1 MLHHLLTKNDNDM
14 NPMFQS
20 QNTKLAALFIA
31 VFLLNNT
38 LFALINYV
46 GSWLPDSLWVFI
58 TNLGDTSI
66 ALAILL
72 ALYNFKEDRGARLL
86 ILAIFGTLIIQ
97 GLKHLFGIDRPSVV
111 LFGMEGYNLIGSQVK
126 SPSFPSGHTATA
138 FIGAGILAAQF
149 RSKQVT
155 QWLIGIACLI
165 GLSRM
170 TMGVHWPFDVLVGA
184 ALGWL
189 IGFKGYQWLLE
200 KDLSSTAWTV
210 TGAITVLIIFA
221 NQFVYQVPYQEFGS
235 AVTTERAAVLL
246 AAIGSYRWYRAF
258 RGSNETP

>member
-1 MLHHLLTKNDNDM
+1 MLTLHHQLLQNDNDM
-14 NPMFQS
+14 TQMFQS
-20 QNTKLAALFIA
+20 QKSILSALFFA

-46 GSWLPDSLWVFI
+46 GSWFPDWLWVFI

-66 ALAILL
+66 ALAIIL

-86 ILAIFGTLIIQ
+86 ILAILGTLVIQ
-97 GLKHLFGIDRPSVV
+97 GLKHLLGVDRPSVV
-111 LFGMEGYNLIGSQVK
+111 LFGMEGYNLIGQAIK

-138 FIGAGILAAQF
+138 FIGAGILASQF
-149 RSKQVT
+149 RSKPIT
-155 QWLIGIACLI
+155 QWLVGIASLI
-165 GLSRM
+165 GLSRIM
-170 TMGVHWPFDVLVGA
+170 MGVHWPFDVLVGA

-189 IGFKGYQWLLE
+189 IGFKGYQWLLD
-200 KDLSSTAWTV
+200 KNLSSTVWTV

-221 NQFVYQVPYQEFGS
+221 NQFVYQLPYQEFSS

-246 AAIGSYRWYRAF
+246 AAVGMYRWYRAI
-258 RGSNETP
+258 SAS

>member
-1 MLHHLLTKNDNDM
+1 M
-14 NPMFQS
+14 NQLFQS
-20 QNTKLAALFIA
+20 QKSKITTLFFA

-38 LFALINYV
+38 LFSLINYA
-46 GSWLPDSLWVFI
+46 GSWFPDSLWVFI

-66 ALAILL
+66 ALAIIL

-86 ILAIFGTLIIQ
+86 ILAILGTVVIQ

-155 QWLIGIACLI
+155 QGLIVIACLI
-165 GLSRM
+165 GLSRI
-170 TMGVHWPFDVLVGA
+170 TMGVHWPFDVLIGA

-200 KDLSSTAWTV
+200 KDLSSSAWTV
-210 TGAITVLIIFA
+210 AGAVTVLIILA
-221 NQFVYQVPYQEFGS
+221 NQFVYKLPYQEFGS
-235 AVTTERAAVLL
+235 AITTERVAVLL
-246 AAIGSYRWYRAF
+246 AAVGAYRWYRAF
-258 RGSNETP
+258 RGTNENT

>member
-1 MLHHLLTKNDNDM
+1 MLTLHHILFIKDNDM
-14 NPMFQS
+14 NQMFQS
-20 QNTKLAALFIA
+20 QKSILAALFFA

-46 GSWLPDSLWVFI
+46 GSWFPDSLWVFI

-66 ALAILL
+66 AFAIIL

-86 ILAIFGTLIIQ
+86 ILSILGTLVIQ
-97 GLKHLFGIDRPSVV
+97 GLKHVLGVDRPSVV

-138 FIGAGILAAQF
+138 FIGAGILAAQLK
-149 RSKQVT
+149 SKLLT
-155 QWLIGIACLI
+155 QWLIGIASLI
-165 GLSRM
+165 GLSRIM
-170 TMGVHWPFDVLVGA
+170 MGVHWPFDVLVGA

-210 TGAITVLIIFA
+210 TGAVTVLIIFID
-221 NQFVYQVPYQEFGS
+221 QFVYQLHYQGFGS
-235 AVTTERAAVLL
+235 AITTERVAVLL
-246 AAIGSYRWYRAF
+246 AAVGVYRWYRAA
-258 RGSNETP
+258 SSS

>member
-1 MLHHLLTKNDNDM
+1 MLTLHHILLTKDNDM
-14 NPMFQS
+14 NQMFQS
-20 QNTKLAALFIA
+20 QKSILAALFFA

-46 GSWLPDSLWVFI
+46 GSWFPDSLWVFI

-66 ALAILL
+66 ALAIIL

-86 ILAIFGTLIIQ
+86 ILAILGTLVIQ
-97 GLKHLFGIDRPSVV
+97 GLKHVLGVDRPSVV

-138 FIGAGILAAQF
+138 FIGAGILAAQLK
-149 RSKQVT
+149 SKPLT
-155 QWLIGIACLI
+155 QWLIGIASLI
-165 GLSRM
+165 GLSRIM
-170 TMGVHWPFDVLVGA
+170 MGVHWPFDVLVGA

-210 TGAITVLIIFA
+210 TGAVTVLIVFI
-221 NQFVYQVPYQEFGS
+221 NQFVYQLPYQEFGS
-235 AVTTERAAVLL
+235 AVTTERVAVLL
-246 AAIGSYRWYRAF
+246 AAVGVYRWYRAI
-258 RGSNETP
+258 SSS

>member
-1 MLHHLLTKNDNDM
+1 M
-14 NPMFQS
+14 NSLFES
-20 QNTKLAALFIA
+20 RKSVIAALFFA

-66 ALAILL
+66 SLAIIL

-86 ILAIFGTLIIQ
+86 ILAITGTVVIQ
-97 GLKHLFGIDRPSVV
+97 GLKHLLGVDRPSVV

-149 RSKQVT
+149 KSKPIT
-155 QWLIGIACLI
+155 QWLVAIASLI
-165 GLSRM
+165 GLSRIM
-170 TMGVHWPFDVLVGA
+170 MGVHWPFDVLVGA
-184 ALGWL
+184 VLGWL

-200 KDLSSTAWTV
+200 KELSSTAWTV
-210 TGAITVLIIFA
+210 TGAITVLIIVA
-221 NQFVYQVPYQEFGS
+221 NQFVYQLPYQEFGS
-235 AVTTERAAVLL
+235 AVTTERVAVLL
-246 AAIGSYRWYRAF
+246 AGIGVYRWYRDISA
-258 RGSNETP
+258 N

>member
-1 MLHHLLTKNDNDM
+1 MLHNHFSKNDNDM
-14 NPMFQS
+14 NQLFQS
-20 QNTKLAALFIA
+20 QKSKIAALFIT

-38 LFALINYV
+38 LFSFINYA
-46 GSWLPDSLWVFI
+46 GSWFPDSLWVFN

-66 ALAILL
+66 ALAIIL

-86 ILAIFGTLIIQ
+86 ILAIIGTVVIQ
-97 GLKHLFGIDRPSVV
+97 GLKHLFGVDRPSVA

-155 QWLIGIACLI
+155 QVLLVIASVI
-165 GLSRM
+165 GLSRI

-184 ALGWL
+184 ALGWV
-189 IGFKGYQWLLE
+189 IGFKGYQWLLG
-200 KDLSSTAWTV
+200 KDLSSTAWSV
-210 TGAITVLIIFA
+210 AGAATVLIILT
-221 NQFVYQVPYQEFGS
+221 NQFIYQLPYQEFGS
-235 AVTTERAAVLL
+235 AVATERVAGLL
-246 AAIGSYRWYRAF
+246 AAVGAYRWYKAF
-258 RGSNETP
+258 KGKK